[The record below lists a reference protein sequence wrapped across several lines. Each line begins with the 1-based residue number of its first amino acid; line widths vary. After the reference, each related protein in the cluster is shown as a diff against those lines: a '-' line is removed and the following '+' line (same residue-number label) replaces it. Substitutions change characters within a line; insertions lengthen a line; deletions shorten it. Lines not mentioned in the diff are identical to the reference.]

1 MPTAPAPPGTP
12 GIPAQPAAPP
22 AVATAPPAAPP
33 PDARFA
39 GMSADKIYETA
50 LNDYTKQSYDLA
62 IRGFQAFLAQFPRDS
77 RVPNAHFW
85 VANSYYAQQNHAQA
99 IQEFEVLVRNYP
111 DSSQAPSAMLN
122 QGRAYLDSNDA
133 HGCRVLRDLVARYPR
148 TRQATLA
155 RDQLRQAPQCR

>member
-1 MPTAPAPPGTP
+1 VATAPG
-12 GIPAQPAAPP
+12 AAPP
-22 AVATAPPAAPP
+22 APPL
-33 PDARFA
+33 DARFS

-62 IRGFQAFLAQFPRDS
+62 ISGFQAFIAQFPRDS
-77 RVPNAHFW
+77 RMPNAHFW
-85 VANSYYAQQNHAQA
+85 VANSYYAQQNHGQA
-99 IQEFEVLVRNYP
+99 IQEFEVLIRNYP

-133 HGCRVLRDLVARYPR
+133 NGCRVLRDLTARYPR